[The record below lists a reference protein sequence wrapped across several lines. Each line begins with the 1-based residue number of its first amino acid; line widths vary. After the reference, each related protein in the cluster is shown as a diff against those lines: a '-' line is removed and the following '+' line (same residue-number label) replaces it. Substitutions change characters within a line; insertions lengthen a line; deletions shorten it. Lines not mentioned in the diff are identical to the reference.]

1 MERIFKK
8 IDFKDKLFK
17 NVITLRREVFCGEMG
32 EKSSFIKDSRDEKA
46 IHIVCAVGENLI
58 GCGSLYDNGN
68 GEFEISKIAV
78 KSDYRKFKIGS
89 RILTDLKAQ
98 AKAQG
103 AKVIMGESPVEYL
116 DFFCKNGIPYENIA
130 FEKNGK
136 RYIKYNLNLVF
147 ADAEWVEFGEE
158 TEAVIARCDFDC
170 EKKLPAELFVSGL
183 GYCNVYIN
191 GKSISDKVLSPAWT
205 NFAPMDTASMAYP
218 IFDKMTYRILYERI
232 DVSRFLKKGKNT
244 IVFHIGGG
252 WFTQH
257 ECPNEGVKPY
267 GNGKLKLCFKLTQ
280 GNSIIAKSDDNL
292 KYIKSFVKRASVY
305 YGEDQDS
312 RIGHYDFS
320 DVSCSTVDW
329 EKSRVVDAPVSV
341 LNEADFTP
349 DRIVRKIKPKCIF
362 KKGDYAIYDI
372 GENVAGYPV
381 VEFIEDAYIGES
393 CILRFAEELND
404 EGGLA
409 FHSAGGEFRMQK
421 DTFIH
426 DNKCKEY
433 YPRFTWHGARYF
445 DVLGRI
451 SVKEYRVV
459 HTDIKPIVKFKSS
472 NETLQWIFDAY
483 IRTQN
488 CNIHGCIPSDCP
500 HRERLGYTGDGQ
512 LTVNAVM
519 TCFDAE
525 SMYRKWM
532 RDIADCQDIY
542 NGHVQH
548 TAPFYGGGGGPG
560 GWGGAIV
567 IVPYAFYKNYQDKSV
582 LEKYYPNM
590 LRYFDYMEAHSKDG
604 LVVREE
610 LGGWCLGDWCS
621 PKDRNLIPPEFVN
634 TYFYL
639 KTISMAIETAKIIG
653 KPHKELEAR
662 YEKVK
667 KAFVNKYYDK
677 KTATFCGSLEASD
690 AYGFDL
696 GLGNEK
702 TLKAI
707 VEKYEKLGEFDTGIF
722 GTDILIRTLCENGHK
737 DLAFKLLTSEKENT
751 FFNMKRQGAT
761 TLWEN
766 WDGEHSHSHPMFGAV
781 VEYIVKY
788 FNEI

>member
-1 MERIFKK
+1 MEQRYEK
-8 IDFKDKLFK
+8 IDFSHKLFR
-17 NVITLRREVFCGEMG
+17 NITALRREVFCGEGG
-32 EKSSFIKDSRDEKA
+32 EKTSFIKDSRDEKGV
-46 IHIVCAVGENLI
+46 HVVCAIGDSLL

-78 KSDYRKFKIGS
+78 SKDYRKFKIGS
-89 RILTDLKAQ
+89 KILEGLISQ
-98 AKAQG
+98 AKEQG
-103 AKVIMGESPVEYL
+103 AKTIVAESRIEYI
-116 DFFCKNGIPYENIA
+116 DFFTKNGLPYENIA
-130 FEKNGK
+130 YEKDGK

-147 ADAEWVEFGEE
+147 EGAQWVEFGGE
-158 TEAVIARCDFDC
+158 TEAVIVRCDFYVD
-170 EKKLPAELFVSGL
+170 KKAPVELLFTGL

-205 NFAPMDTASMAYP
+205 NFEFMDTASMSYP

-232 DVSRFLKKGKNT
+232 DVSKFLKKGKNT

-252 WFTQH
+252 WYAQH
-257 ECPNEGVKPY
+257 ECPNEGVKCY
-267 GNGKLKLCFKLTQ
+267 GNGKLKLCFKLMQ
-280 GNSIIAKSDDNL
+280 GENLIAKSDSNL
-292 KYIKSFVKRASVY
+292 KYIRSYVKRASVY

-312 RIGHYDFS
+312 RIGYYDFR
-320 DVSCSTVDW
+320 DVSYSTESW
-329 EKSRVVDAPVSV
+329 KKPEVVFAPVSV
-341 LNEADFTP
+341 LSEADFTP
-349 DRIVRKIKPKCIF
+349 DRIVRKLKPKCIY

-381 VEFIEDAYIGES
+381 IEFIEDAYIGES
-393 CILRFAEELND
+393 CVMRFAEELAED
-404 EGGLA
+404 GGLA

-421 DTFIH
+421 DTYIY
-426 DNKCKEY
+426 DNKCKEFH
-433 YPRFTWHGARYF
+433 PQFTWHGARYF
-445 DVLGRI
+445 DVLGRVN
-451 SVKEYRVV
+451 VKEYRVV
-459 HTDIKPIVKFKSS
+459 HTDLKPIVKFKSS

-488 CNIHGCIPSDCP
+488 SNIHGCVPSDCP

-525 SMYRKWM
+525 SMYRKWI

-560 GWGGAIV
+560 GWGGAMV
-567 IVPYAFYKNYQDKSV
+567 IVPYAFYKHYGDKA
-582 LEKYYPNM
+582 LIETYYPNM
-590 LRYFDYMEAHSKDG
+590 LSYLDYMESHSEKG

-621 PKDRNLIPPEFVN
+621 PKDRNLIPEPFVN
-634 TYFYL
+634 TYFHL
-639 KTISMAIETAKIIG
+639 KTLKMTIEIADIIG
-653 KPHKELEAR
+653 KPNKELKAR

-667 KAFVNKYYDK
+667 KAFLDKYYDK
-677 KTATFCGSLEASD
+677 KTCTFYESTEAAD

-696 GLGNEK
+696 GFGNEK

-707 VEKYEKLGEFDTGIF
+707 VDKYERLGEFDTGIF

-737 DLAFKLLTSEKENT
+737 DLAFKLLASEKENT
-751 FFNMKRQGAT
+751 FYNMKKHGAT

-766 WDGEHSHSHPMFGAV
+766 WDGAHSHSHPMFGAV
-781 VEYIVKY
+781 VEYLVKY